1 MPSQKFE
8 NLLNLALDT
17 SMEEREKSLEL
28 NVGYEGE
35 DNTWELIVKYHG
47 DLRAGMSSFFALPQ
61 GALLQIEE
69 LIAGYAIMTVPAS
82 MIDALAAVEEI
93 EYIEKPKRLFFG
105 VLQGKIASCIAP
117 GSQLATALRG
127 QGVLVAVIDSG
138 IAWRNRDFCN
148 VDGSSRILYLW
159 DQTLQAEQVRERIME
174 SGLFSPEEGVISG
187 EEPVSQEEGT
197 VSGEEAVAA
206 EEENVSE
213 DGILPGDQKLEYT
226 PPEGFYTGVEFNQA
240 QINAALN
247 APSEL
252 EGNLLVPSLDTSG
265 HGTAVAGIAAGNGAG
280 SDGVYAGVAPES
292 ELIIVKL
299 GTPRPDSFP
308 RTTELMR
315 ALTYVVRKSLELKRP
330 VAVNLSF
337 GNTYG
342 AHNGTS
348 LLERFIDN
356 VSEIGR
362 NVICVGSGNEGAS
375 GGHTGGS
382 VGVTV
387 GGASGSA
394 AGGAG
399 GAVGSVAGGAGGAAG
414 SLAGGAGGAGGI
426 SGGAAGSLA
435 GGTGGAGG
443 ISGGAVGVGS
453 SPAAVVE
460 LVIGNY
466 EAGMNVQLWKD
477 YVDRYRIRLIS
488 PTGESFSVD
497 TDRAGRQTYFLE
509 QTRILLYNGEP
520 APYLTS
526 QEIYFDFLPLENRSY
541 INSGVWTFELEAVK
555 TITGNYTFY
564 LPSETVRSEQTR
576 FLTPTPSVTLTIPS
590 TASKVITVGAYQS
603 GLEAYADFSGR
614 GYLYQD
620 RLGGRIEG
628 SFIKPDLAAPGVGI
642 LAPTRAG
649 AYEPVSGTSFA
660 TPFVTGAAALL
671 MQWGIVDGNDP
682 YLYGEKVKAY
692 LRKGAQPIRGEREYP
707 NERVGY
713 GALCVG
719 GSLHL

>member
-8 NLLNLALDT
+8 NLLNLALET
-17 SMEEREKSLEL
+17 SMEERDKSLEL
-28 NVGYEGE
+28 NVGYERE

-47 DLRAGMSSFFALPQ
+47 DLRQGMSSFFALPQ
-61 GALLQIEE
+61 GSLLQIEE

-82 MIDALAAVEEI
+82 FVDALALVEEI
-93 EYIEKPKRLFFG
+93 EYIEKPKRLFFET
-105 VLQGKIASCIAP
+105 LQGKLASCIIP
-117 GSQLATALRG
+117 GSQLGTTLRG

-138 IAWRNRDFCN
+138 IAWRNQDFRN
-148 VDGSSRILYLW
+148 ADGTSRILYLW
-159 DQTLQAEQVRERIME
+159 DQTLQAGQIRERAIE
-174 SGLFSPEEGVISG
+174 SGLFM
-187 EEPVSQEEGT
+187 
-197 VSGEEAVAA
+197 
-206 EEENVSE
+206 EENSI
-213 DGILPGDQKLEYT
+213 DYA
-226 PPEGFYTGVEFNQA
+226 PPDGFYSGVEFSQA

-247 APSEL
+247 ATSEI

-265 HGTAVAGIAAGNGAG
+265 HGTAVAGIAAGNGGASG
-280 SDGVYAGVAPES
+280 DVYAGVAPES

-299 GTPRPDSFP
+299 GTPSANSFP

-315 ALTYVVRKSLELKRP
+315 ALTYVVRKSLELRRP
-330 VAVNLSF
+330 VAINLSF

-342 AHNGTS
+342 SHNGTS

-382 VGVTV
+382 VGI
-387 GGASGSA
+387 A
-394 AGGAG
+394 AKT
-399 GAVGSVAGGAGGAAG
+399 
-414 SLAGGAGGAGGI
+414 L
-426 SGGAAGSLA
+426 
-435 GGTGGAGG
+435 
-443 ISGGAVGVGS
+443 
-453 SPAAVVE
+453 VE
-460 LVIGNY
+460 LIVGNY
-466 EAGMNVQLWKD
+466 ESGLNVQLWKD
-477 YVDRYRIRLIS
+477 YVDRYRIRVIS
-488 PTGESFSVD
+488 PTGESFTVD
-497 TDRAGRQTYFLE
+497 TDKAGKQTYVLE

-541 INSGVWTFELEAVK
+541 INSGVWTFELEGVK

-564 LPSETVRSEQTR
+564 LPSEAVRSEQTR
-576 FLTPTPSVTLTIPS
+576 FLRPTPNVTLTIPS
-590 TASKVITVGAYQS
+590 TASKVITVGAYHAT
-603 GLEAYADFSGR
+603 LEAYADFSGR

-642 LAPTRAG
+642 IAPTRAG
-649 AYEPVSGTSFA
+649 TYEPVTGTSFA

-692 LRKGAQPIRGEREYP
+692 LRKGANPIRGEREYP

-713 GALCVG
+713 GALCLNA
-719 GSLHL
+719 SLPLS